1 MKHSV
6 LQTPRR
12 APSPA
17 SHGGR
22 PKETPPPSKYRP
34 KIVPKRLSC
43 DFSAVPE
50 DILSEF
56 HDLLESSPEESITVV
71 DPPEVHKVA
80 DEIIM
85 DFTDQIN
92 LLESKYQKAVKDLY
106 TQLTPVQLL
115 HIACHPNRPTFLD
128 HVLNITDK
136 WVELHG
142 GCAAYDDP
150 AIVLG
155 IESIDGKSYMLIGH
169 RKGRN
174 TKEHIQRNFGMLTP
188 HGYWK
193 TLHMMKYADHHGF
206 PIITF
211 IDTPGAFS
219 DLRSEELGQGKAIAF
234 NLRAM
239 FGVKIPIVTVVI
251 GEGGS
256 GGALAI
262 GCANKLYMLENSVFY
277 VASPEACA
285 AILWKT
291 SQEAPK
297 ELGGMDKDSLLN
309 MQHMKFWVL
318 GGFVEGEHV
327 EPEIKLNM
335 KKKEADV
342 PQVTADIC

>member
-1 MKHSV
+1 MCYH
-6 LQTPRR
+6 
-12 APSPA
+12 
-17 SHGGR
+17 
-22 PKETPPPSKYRP
+22 
-34 KIVPKRLSC
+34 IVPNYYS
-43 DFSAVPE
+43 FVA
-50 DILSEF
+50 IQ
-56 HDLLESSPEESITVV
+56 
-71 DPPEVHKVA
+71 VHKVA

-92 LLESKYQKAVKDLY
+92 LLENKYQKAVKDLY

-297 ELGGMDKDSLLN
+297 VHALHHYTATKLCNLKIADGIIPVRQPFSYVNECYNSLFLEFFYCVIQELGGMDKDSLLN

-327 EPEIKLNM
+327 EPEIKRNM

>member
-1 MKHSV
+1 MCYH
-6 LQTPRR
+6 
-12 APSPA
+12 
-17 SHGGR
+17 
-22 PKETPPPSKYRP
+22 
-34 KIVPKRLSC
+34 IVPNYYS
-43 DFSAVPE
+43 FVA
-50 DILSEF
+50 IQ
-56 HDLLESSPEESITVV
+56 
-71 DPPEVHKVA
+71 VHKVA

-106 TQLTPVQLL
+106 TQLTPIQLL

-128 HVLNITDK
+128 HILNITDK

-169 RKGRN
+169 QKGRN
-174 TKEHIQRNFGMLTP
+174 TKEHIQHNFGMLTP

-251 GEGGS
+251 GAGGS

-297 ELGGMDKDSLLN
+297 AAEKLKNTATKLCNLKITDGIIPELLGGAHIDPSHGGICSLQFFACVIWFYCVIQELGGMDKDSLLN
-309 MQHMKFWVL
+309 MRHMKFWVL
-318 GGFVEGEHV
+318 GIFGR
-327 EPEIKLNM
+327 
-335 KKKEADV
+335 
-342 PQVTADIC
+342 